1 MQPICTRLPQ
11 RRRRGI
17 FPLFSLATE
26 WSQGERVHNRGD
38 YGKNFPSKLPPS
50 LNYCYYFQRRSVINT
65 LLCLKY
71 GCRAATSLLKLQTSA
86 LRVSGYF
93 GAPATSNNFF
103 Y

>member
-50 LNYCYYFQRRSVINT
+50 LNYCLCQHRSVT
-65 LLCLKY
+65 RALLCFEH
-71 GCRAATSLLKLQTSA
+71 GCWAATSFLKLQASA
-86 LRVSGYF
+86 LRVSGCG
-93 GAPATSNNFF
+93 GAPPAVIIFC
-103 Y
+103 